1 MNQGQEKFF
10 NFILERVQDEK
21 QEEAKAL
28 LTEGFDKQADGT
40 FDQEYMQNYIPRM
53 IALLKQECIEEVK
66 GIMTQFDGN
75 SH

>member
-1 MNQGQEKFF
+1 MNQGQEQFY

-40 FDQEYMQNYIPRM
+40 FNPEYMQSYIPRM
-53 IALLKQECIEEVK
+53 ISLLKPECIEEVK
-66 GIMTQFDGN
+66 GIMTQFRGQ
-75 SH
+75 